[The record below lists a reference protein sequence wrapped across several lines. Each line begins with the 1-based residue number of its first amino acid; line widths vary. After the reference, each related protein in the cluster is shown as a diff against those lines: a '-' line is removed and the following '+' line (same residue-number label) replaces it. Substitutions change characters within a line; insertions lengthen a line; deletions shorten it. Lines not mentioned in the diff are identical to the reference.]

1 MTQLKTV
8 HDGATSK
15 IWKSSRDLTNY
26 EKCQQKKEKKRKK
39 KRKLALSQ
47 GLLDLINKGND
58 KDNNLKIPQPATSED
73 IDNTSKPSRPIRS
86 DIEKNNKQVRNC
98 TKLLNRLKKITSHF
112 WNLVKIS

>member
-47 GLLDLINKGND
+47 GLLDLINLGND
-58 KDNNLKIPQPATSED
+58 RDNNSNDTPAAAATSED
-73 IDNTSKPSRPIRS
+73 IDNISKHSRPLS
-86 DIEKNNKQVRNC
+86 DINENNKQVRNC
-98 TKLLNRLKKITSHF
+98 KRKSTHF
-112 WNLVKIS
+112 ESQKEQNIFCF